1 MFILLS
7 WVVYVPFIPP
17 VLILCVIYKKFLKEM
32 NMKVAKKILTVT
44 RDMSMVAL
52 LQKELNDGT
61 YEIVNTECSGVY
73 LRDVIR
79 GENPDFIILDI
90 IMPSLDGIGACLQ
103 IRQWTQ
109 TPIMM
114 LSTWDTDGSTVR
126 GLNLGSDTYLT
137 EPFGIDILKKKIE
150 ETLGRTAAVDP
161 FSIQHPAGMES
172 LMNKI
177 RRQVN

>member
-1 MFILLS
+1 
-7 WVVYVPFIPP
+7 V
-17 VLILCVIYKKFLKEM
+17 LKEKNM
-32 NMKVAKKILTVT
+32 NLKTKILTVT
-44 RDMSMVAL
+44 RDASMVSL

-61 YEIVNTECSGVY
+61 YEIINTECAGVY

-79 GENPDFIILDI
+79 AEKPDFIILDI

-114 LSTWDTDGSTVR
+114 LSTWDTEGGTVR

-137 EPFGIDILKKKIE
+137 EPFGMDILKKKIE
-150 ETLGRTAAVDP
+150 ETLERNTTVDP
-161 FSIQHPAGMES
+161 FSIQHAAGMEN
-172 LMNKI
+172 LLKKI
-177 RRQVN
+177 RDNQSN